1 MIRQIGLPFFNVR
14 RRGPIRPF
22 PLRGNGAYASPRIPF
37 LAYSDVVAKRL
48 SFTEHEIKIAFA
60 RVYDDRTGS
69 VFGGISYGFP
79 IMDLV
84 DDSERRR
91 EPSRRVCARRLPR
104 LFFHSEPP
112 TSAHHH

>member
-1 MIRQIGLPFFNVR
+1 MIRQIGLPFSNVR

-37 LAYSDVVAKRL
+37 LPYSDVVAKRL
-48 SFTEHEIKIAFA
+48 SLTEHEIKIAFA
-60 RVYDDRTGS
+60 RIYDDRTGS
-69 VFGGISYGFP
+69 VFGGIRYGFA

-91 EPSRRVCARRLPR
+91 EP
-104 LFFHSEPP
+104 
-112 TSAHHH
+112 